1 MAATIAVVVVAV
13 VCAFILQLSTHLD
26 FFAGWRTRAS
36 SDVLVE
42 PLDVAFIATAI
53 AGAWALLGRLK
64 WALALV
70 TGSATLLAGISHSKV
85 VLRHEPLFPADHG
98 FVSNS
103 GSLLGMVDPTSALG
117 IAIGVVGAASTVAV
131 IGRLISRLLPQHWL
145 RAVQH
150 LPRWRLLAVRGIT
163 LAVSLALLLHGTQFN
178 KPNNLWRTLYD
189 QQADWMSWSQLHN
202 YRSNGFVGG
211 FLYNMPAE
219 VMGEPG
225 GYDAEAMAAISAHY
239 SERADQINAERTGSL
254 ADANVVFILSES
266 FSDPSRLAGF
276 TLAENPIPV
285 TQRVMAQNIS
295 GTMYAQS
302 YGGGTSTM
310 EFESLTGQ
318 SVGLFNSQVTSPYQM
333 MVGDQATYPS
343 MVGAFAELGH
353 RTVAIH
359 SFSLDM
365 YKRKQVYVAFGF
377 DEVID
382 DAAMQSQEIIGDNSY
397 LSDAAAFDEVLHQLD
412 RHDGREFVNL
422 VTMQNHGTY
431 YDLYPDPIESDIPD
445 PERAAVYGQYA
456 RGLAHTDSALAD
468 FLAQLQ
474 ARDETTI
481 VVFYGDH
488 QPGIIPQDVL
498 DVNEP
503 DAAFRTPFFVW
514 NSSTRRADTVDAI
527 GPAMFLPLVHESADA
542 PVSPYLALL
551 DEARH
556 AVPVIQPARTL
567 DAHGS
572 PVDLDALDPDTAA
585 TVEALRMVQYDFS
598 VGERHAVGT
607 MWPGAIVRDLD

>member
-85 VLRHEPLFPADHG
+85 VLRHEPLP
-98 FVSNS
+98 
-103 GSLLGMVDPTSALG
+103 PTTDSSATPVRCWAWSIPPPLG

-150 LPRWRLLAVRGIT
+150 LPRWRLLAVRGIA

-333 MVGDQATYPS
+333 MVGDRRPTCRWL
-343 MVGAFAELGH
+343 AFAELGH
-353 RTVAIH
+353 RTWR
-359 SFSLDM
+359 STS
-365 YKRKQVYVAFGF
+365 
-377 DEVID
+377 
-382 DAAMQSQEIIGDNSY
+382 
-397 LSDAAAFDEVLHQLD
+397 
-412 RHDGREFVNL
+412 
-422 VTMQNHGTY
+422 
-431 YDLYPDPIESDIPD
+431 
-445 PERAAVYGQYA
+445 
-456 RGLAHTDSALAD
+456 SA
-468 FLAQLQ
+468 
-474 ARDETTI
+474 
-481 VVFYGDH
+481 
-488 QPGIIPQDVL
+488 
-498 DVNEP
+498 
-503 DAAFRTPFFVW
+503 
-514 NSSTRRADTVDAI
+514 
-527 GPAMFLPLVHESADA
+527 
-542 PVSPYLALL
+542 
-551 DEARH
+551 
-556 AVPVIQPARTL
+556 
-567 DAHGS
+567 
-572 PVDLDALDPDTAA
+572 
-585 TVEALRMVQYDFS
+585 
-598 VGERHAVGT
+598 
-607 MWPGAIVRDLD
+607 